1 MAVSKPLN
9 RYLHERY
16 GGLSAHGCWVPD
28 RHRLGHGVR
37 YTIDVHGQHDQ
48 HVDCAG
54 GLNLVG
60 KNDAERYT
68 LTQTNLIPVLV
79 KAIQDLSAKV
89 DELNEIKANSNG

>member
-1 MAVSKPLN
+1 
-9 RYLHERY
+9 
-16 GGLSAHGCWVPD
+16 
-28 RHRLGHGVR
+28 
-37 YTIDVHGQHDQ
+37 
-48 HVDCAG
+48 
-54 GLNLVG
+54 LNLVG